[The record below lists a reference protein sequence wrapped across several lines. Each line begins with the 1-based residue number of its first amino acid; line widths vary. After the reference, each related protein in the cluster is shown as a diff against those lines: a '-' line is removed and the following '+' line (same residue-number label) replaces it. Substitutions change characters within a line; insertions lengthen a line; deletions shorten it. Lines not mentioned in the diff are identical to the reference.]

1 MSQSKRKIS
10 RLSVS
15 LHVPG
20 SGWGRAPLVK
30 EAGLLR
36 VLRMGGVSS
45 WAVGAGG
52 WGHCGSSV
60 KQEVIT
66 ERLCQ
71 APWEKG
77 GWLIAFAWHWCELGA
92 RP

>member
-20 SGWGRAPLVK
+20 SGWGKASLLK
-30 EAGLLR
+30 EAGLLW

-45 WAVGAGG
+45 WAVRAAG
-52 WGHCGSSV
+52 
-60 KQEVIT
+60 
-66 ERLCQ
+66 
-71 APWEKG
+71 
-77 GWLIAFAWHWCELGA
+77 
-92 RP
+92 